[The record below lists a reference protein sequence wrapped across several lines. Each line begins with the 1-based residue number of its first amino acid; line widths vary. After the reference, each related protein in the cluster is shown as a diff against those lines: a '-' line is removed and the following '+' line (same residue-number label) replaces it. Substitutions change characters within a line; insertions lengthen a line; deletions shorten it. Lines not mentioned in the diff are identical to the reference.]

1 VNLIPKVE
9 NLSSR
14 RLGHNRFSSKGQ
26 STMLR
31 EGATPLATM
40 LCQRSFPRVEERFHC
55 AKFT

>member
-1 VNLIPKVE
+1 MNLIPKVE

-40 LCQRSFPRVEERFHC
+40 L
-55 AKFT
+55 